1 MEFIAPQAETDFAK
15 IAEPEI
21 TMNTRKL
28 GLTNC
33 TYLIAY

>member
-1 MEFIAPQAETDFAK
+1 MEFIAPQAGADSAK

-21 TMNTRKL
+21 MMDTRKL